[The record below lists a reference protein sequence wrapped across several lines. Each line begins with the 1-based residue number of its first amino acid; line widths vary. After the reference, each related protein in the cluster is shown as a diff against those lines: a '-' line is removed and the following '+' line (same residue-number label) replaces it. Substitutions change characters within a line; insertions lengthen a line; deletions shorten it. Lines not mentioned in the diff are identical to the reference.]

1 MSKKIFILMSLLLI
15 FLAVLSVKV
24 SAETT
29 KFTFEKDNIE
39 VVINGSKYISYSGGT
54 GNITWTSSDPSVAT
68 VENGTV
74 KGLKIGETT
83 ITATRGEETATC
95 KVKVIYESIRIGA
108 NENESVS
115 KVNLILNEHETE
127 NLSAS
132 VRDAYFEEVS
142 NAEVTWTSSNDTIVT
157 VEKSS
162 GKIKALKS
170 GKATI
175 TATVV
180 GATDSVEVNVYDAP
194 VFTDF
199 SNAKYETTLEY
210 YSENLKISG
219 VTPKDDS
226 NNGYYFIIT
235 SNNTKPE
242 LITDRGSVDQD
253 AMGQKVKYLN
263 VNAKENYLY
272 TRDISSYS
280 ELNQDLYLWVIQ
292 DVKLQDYYYD
302 SVGKYISHSS
312 KYVVE
317 GKKITRATLP
327 PLNLIL
333 QTFNIGSWKDTTKEQ
348 GETESTTYMNFNF
361 PSATENRKFTIKIGK
376 VTDKSILSKIQKN
389 DYSGIQELLTYAK
402 KNGSVFS
409 KELTTTSI
417 AYYSY
422 KDVLFDGR
430 KLLENQQYYYIY
442 VEFDDENGKYYPIEG
457 VTLGKASFSTSSSN
471 WDLWAYT
478 KSEFKWDDLN
488 STYTPTDKKTD
499 NTTATGKLPQTG
511 ASIVIYVAITLVI
524 VAGVIF
530 AIKYKKY
537 NIKY

>member
-54 GNITWTSSDPSVAT
+54 GSITWTSSDPSVAT
-68 VENGTV
+68 VEDGLV
-74 KGLKIGETT
+74 KALKIGETT
-83 ITATRGEETATC
+83 ITATRGEETDTC
-95 KVKVIYESIRIGA
+95 KVKVVYDSIKIRG
-108 NENESVS
+108 NEGDYISN
-115 KVNLILNEHETE
+115 VNLILNEHETE

-132 VRDAYFEEVS
+132 VKGEYSTEIY

-157 VEKSS
+157 VEKNS

-175 TATVV
+175 TATVA

-219 VTPKDDS
+219 VTLKDDS

-242 LITDRGSVDQD
+242 LKTDRGSVDQD

-402 KNGSVFS
+402 KNSSVFS
-409 KELTTTSI
+409 KQLTTTSI
-417 AYYSY
+417 ANYRY
-422 KDVLFDGR
+422 KEALFDGR
-430 KLLENQQYYYIY
+430 KLLEDKQYYYIY

-457 VTLGKASFSTSSSN
+457 VTLGQAWFSTSSSN

-478 KSEFKWDDLN
+478 KSEFKWDDLS
-488 STYTPTDKKTD
+488 STYTPTDEETD

>member
-15 FLAVLSVKV
+15 FLAILSVKV

-68 VENGTV
+68 VEGGTV

-95 KVKVIYESIRIGA
+95 KVKVVYDSIKIGG
-108 NENESVS
+108 NEGEYVS

-127 NLSAS
+127 NLLAS
-132 VRDAYFEEVS
+132 VKDSNFEEVS

-180 GATDSVEVNVYDAP
+180 GATNSVEVNVYDAP

-219 VTPKDDS
+219 VTPKDDFD
-226 NNGYYFIIT
+226 NGYYFIIT

-242 LITDRGSVDQD
+242 LIKDRGSVDQD
-253 AMGQKVKYLN
+253 AMSQKVKYLN

-327 PLNLIL
+327 LNLIL
-333 QTFNIGSWKDTTKEQ
+333 QTFNIGSWNDTTKDQ

-361 PSATENRKFTIKIGK
+361 PSATENRKFTVKIGK

-402 KNGSVFS
+402 KNSSVFS
-409 KELTTTSI
+409 KQLTTTSI
-417 AYYSY
+417 ANYRY
-422 KDVLFDGR
+422 KDALFDGR
-430 KLLENQQYYYIY
+430 KLLEDKQYYYIY
-442 VEFDDENGKYYPIEG
+442 IEFDDENGKYYPVEG
-457 VTLGKASFSTSSSN
+457 VTLGQAWFSTSSSN

-478 KSEFKWDDLN
+478 KSEFKWDDLS
-488 STYTPTDKKTD
+488 STYTPTDEEID

-511 ASIVIYVAITLVI
+511 TSIVIYVAMTVVI
-524 VAGVIF
+524 IAAVIL
-530 AIKYKKY
+530 AIKYKRY

>member
-29 KFTFEKDNIE
+29 KFTFEKDNLD

-54 GNITWTSSDPSVAT
+54 GSITWTSSDPSVAT
-68 VENGTV
+68 VEDGLV
-74 KGLKIGETT
+74 KALKIGETT

-95 KVKVIYESIRIGA
+95 KVKVIYEEIRIGA

-127 NLSAS
+127 NLLAS
-132 VRDAYFEEVS
+132 VKDSNFEEVS

-180 GATDSVEVNVYDAP
+180 GATNSVEVNVYDAP

-242 LITDRGSVDQD
+242 LIKDRGSVDQE
-253 AMGQKVKYLN
+253 AMSQKVKYLN

-272 TRDISSYS
+272 ARDISSYS

-292 DVKLQDYYYD
+292 DIKLQDYYYD

-333 QTFNIGSWKDTTKEQ
+333 QTFNIGSWNDTTKEQ
-348 GETESTTYMNFNF
+348 GETESTTYMTFNF
-361 PSATENRKFTIKIGK
+361 PSATENRKFTVKIGK

-409 KELTTTSI
+409 KQLTTTSI
-417 AYYSY
+417 ANYRY
-422 KDVLFDGR
+422 KEALFDGR
-430 KLLENQQYYYIY
+430 KLLEDKQYYYIY

-457 VTLGKASFSTSSSN
+457 VTLGQAWFSTSSSN

-478 KSEFKWDDLN
+478 KGEFKWDDLS
-488 STYTPTDKKTD
+488 STYTPTDEKTD

-530 AIKYKKY
+530 AVKYKKY

>member
-29 KFTFEKDNIE
+29 TFTFEKDNIE

-54 GNITWTSSDPSVAT
+54 GSITWTSSDPSVAT
-68 VENGTV
+68 VEGGTV

-127 NLSAS
+127 NLFAS
-132 VRDAYFEEVS
+132 VKDSYFEEVS

-157 VEKSS
+157 VEKNS

-175 TATVV
+175 TATVA

-219 VTPKDDS
+219 VTLKDDS

-402 KNGSVFS
+402 KNSSVFS
-409 KELTTTSI
+409 KQLTTTSI
-417 AYYSY
+417 ANYRY
-422 KDVLFDGR
+422 KEALFDGR
-430 KLLENQQYYYIY
+430 KLLEDKQYYYIY

-457 VTLGKASFSTSSSN
+457 VTLGQAWFSTSSSN

-478 KSEFKWDDLN
+478 KSEFKWDDLS
-488 STYTPTDKKTD
+488 STYTPTDEKTD